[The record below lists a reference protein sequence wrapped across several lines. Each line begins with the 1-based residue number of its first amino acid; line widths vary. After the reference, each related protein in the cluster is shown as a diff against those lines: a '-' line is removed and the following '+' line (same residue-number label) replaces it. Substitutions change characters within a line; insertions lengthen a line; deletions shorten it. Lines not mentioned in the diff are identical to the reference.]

1 MDEIFIE
8 NIRLKE
14 QIATIE
20 RMLKKSIVGIINTK
34 DFYCATGIEVR
45 GGEAVNAG
53 D

>member
-20 RMLKKSIVGIINTK
+20 RMLKKINRRHNK
-34 DFYCATGIEVR
+34 Y
-45 GGEAVNAG
+45 
-53 D
+53 